1 VVTWNLI
8 DLLPFGSKTIL
19 FEVEA
24 SMNGTFA
31 SRAEVEV
38 LSIDGTSS
46 GGSLTV
52 GAFVTVGD
60 FDGEMV
66 APGWRPPEWGLDS
79 TACPGMGCWDECD
92 LAEL

>member
-31 SRAEVEV
+31 SRAEIEV
-38 LSIDGTSS
+38 LSFNGTSLDQPLS
-46 GGSLTV
+46 V
-52 GAFVTVGD
+52 EAFVAVEE
-60 FDGEMV
+60 FDGERE
-66 APGWRPPEWGLDS
+66 APGWRPPAWGLNRIAS
-79 TACPGMGCWDECD
+79 EMGCWDECD
-92 LAEL
+92 LTPL